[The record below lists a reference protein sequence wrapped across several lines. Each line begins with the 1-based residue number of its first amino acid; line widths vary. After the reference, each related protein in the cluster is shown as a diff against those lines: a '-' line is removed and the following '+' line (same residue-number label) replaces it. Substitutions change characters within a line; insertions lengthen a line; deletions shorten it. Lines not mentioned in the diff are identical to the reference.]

1 MLNNEEKKD
10 TENENKSGS
19 RKSSDLMIGNS
30 NQDLSKIR
38 KSTRS
43 SGDRNNDNGNSGDND
58 SNTEYLTFERSQ
70 QGEGEREQAYNG
82 REY

>member
-30 NQDLSKIR
+30 N
-38 KSTRS
+38 
-43 SGDRNNDNGNSGDND
+43 
-58 SNTEYLTFERSQ
+58 
-70 QGEGEREQAYNG
+70 
-82 REY
+82 